1 MTRYPS
7 NADKPTGVDVAMYY
21 GDSST
26 GTFAKGPIGLDTATI
41 AGIAMTD
48 QAFGVIND
56 TNNAVVQYNTAGI
69 VGLGFP
75 AGR

>member
-1 MTRYPS
+1 MTKYPS
-7 NADKPTGVDVAMYY
+7 QTDKPTGVDVAMYY

-26 GTFAKGPIGLDTATI
+26 GSFAKGPIGLDTATI
-41 AGIAMTD
+41 AGIAIAD

-56 TNNAVVQYNTAGI
+56 TNNPVVQYNTAGI